1 MDWSKGLHVIFQLIS
16 SIKCNFRVKFDCSKT
31 GTGEGIAVISCYVP
45 PVSFIEITMMFIFH
59 FRKCLKS
66 KYAETEREY
75 SNVTQALKAYES
87 VGMGFDSLVNEYSR
101 LRNEVENK
109 QWALSEFQQSLE
121 HTDR

>member
-1 MDWSKGLHVIFQLIS
+1 MLNL
-16 SIKCNFRVKFDCSKT
+16 
-31 GTGEGIAVISCYVP
+31 IAVKLVQEKALQSYHAMYPQCSP
-45 PVSFIEITMMFIFH
+45 LLKLQWCSFFN

-66 KYAETEREY
+66 KYAESEREY